1 MLLNRNESKGNTPCQ
16 GLDTD
21 RVSLVSR
28 KWIGAHVSAAGGVEN
43 VPDNAKEI
51 AAQVF
56 ALFTKNQR
64 QWTAKPLT
72 EENIEGFKTRCKKYR
87 YSPDRILPHASYLIN
102 IGNPKPGPW
111 KKSRNAL
118 LDEMQR
124 CEQLG
129 ITMINVHPGAHL
141 KQISEQECLTRIATA
156 VNELHQETK
165 NVTVVIENTA
175 GQGSNVGYRF
185 EHLSEIINQVE
196 DKSRIGVCIDTCHAY
211 AAGYNIKDEF
221 CFKQTVRELKE
232 LFGKQFLKGLHLNDS
247 KRELGSR
254 VDRHE
259 KIGEGELGWET
270 FKMIVNEPFFNEM
283 PLILETPDMDN
294 WAKEIKAL
302 YKLVE

>member
-1 MLLNRNESKGNTPCQ
+1 MLSSRKGYIPCQ
-16 GLDTD
+16 GQGQDPD
-21 RVSLVSR
+21 RVTHVSH

-43 VPDNAKEI
+43 VPVNAKEI
-51 AAQVF
+51 GAHAF

-72 EENIEGFKTRCKKYR
+72 QENIDGFKTRCKKYG
-87 YSPDRILPHASYLIN
+87 YSPECILPHASYLIN
-102 IGNPKPGPW
+102 IGNPKPAAW

-141 KQISEQECLTRIATA
+141 KQISEQECLKRIAEA
-156 VNELHQETK
+156 VNELHQET
-165 NVTVVIENTA
+165 NSVTIILENTA

-185 EHLSEIINQVE
+185 EHLSEIIDQVE
-196 DKSRIGVCIDTCHAY
+196 DKSRVGVCIDTCHAF
-211 AAGYNIKDEF
+211 AAGYNIKNEF
-221 CFKQTVRELKE
+221 CFNQTVLELKQ

-254 VDRHE
+254 VDRHV
-259 KIGEGELGWET
+259 KLGEGEIGWHP
-270 FKMIVNEPFFNEM
+270 FRMIVNEPFFDEI
-283 PLILETPDMDN
+283 PLILETPDMKN
-294 WAKEIKAL
+294 WATEIRKL
-302 YKLVE
+302 YKLID